1 MAFDSKFYL
10 SIFWRRFPYFLL
22 VSTAVS
28 AIGIFISAILPPTYR
43 SQALLLV
50 ESEQITVD
58 KPATRTNLTEILQR
72 IRQRILARGTLLDM
86 ANKLDIYPPDSE
98 LTPDQIVADMRNR
111 TEFKV
116 EQKKGEAPLLTISF
130 SAQTGEL
137 SAKVTNE
144 FVTRVLKEHAE
155 IKRGQAAEV
164 LRFFEQ
170 EEKRLGQELDRL
182 NKTILEFKRNNRD
195 SLPDSLSFRRARQT
209 SLQESLI
216 RLEQEQAELQDKRK
230 RLVELYKSQGM
241 IGINQENMT
250 SEEKALQ
257 LAKAEL
263 ERALAV
269 FSADNPKVKVLRARV
284 EQLEKIVLGQRGK
297 AGDNE
302 KSDRDEAISNANKT
316 LYDLQLE
323 EIDGRLNFIRKQMNG
338 MREELAKLEETIQET
353 PANALRQAELER
365 DYSLIRAQ
373 YDAAVAALAKAK
385 TGEIIESRSKGQ
397 RITVIEQ
404 PVVPDAPASPPR
416 LLIAIGSV
424 VAGVLLGLLTVVLLE
439 VTNRAVRRP
448 ADIIGNLGITPIA
461 TLPFVR
467 THAEAI
473 RRRIVIYAAL
483 ALALIGIPAGLYV
496 VHTYYMPMDV
506 LLQAIMDKTGLSIL
520 MERMRQGGA

>member
-1 MAFDSKFYL
+1 MAFDTRFYL
-10 SIFWRRFPYFLL
+10 SIFWRRFPYFLIVATVVAAL
-22 VSTAVS
+22 GL
-28 AIGIFISAILPPTYR
+28 AIASILPPTYR

-50 ESEQITVD
+50 ESEQIAID
-58 KPATRTNLTEILQR
+58 KPATRTNLSEILQR
-72 IRQRILARGTLLDM
+72 IRQQILARATLLEM
-86 ANKLDIYPPDSE
+86 ADKLDIYPADSE
-98 LTPDQIVADMRNR
+98 LTPDQIVEDMRAR
-111 TEFKV
+111 TEFHV
-116 EQKKGEAPLLTISF
+116 EQKKDEAPILRISF
-130 SAQTGEL
+130 AAESGDLA
-137 SAKVTNE
+137 ARVANE
-144 FVTRVLKEHAE
+144 FVTRVLKEHAK
-155 IKRGQAAEV
+155 IMRGQATEV

-182 NKTILEFKRNNRD
+182 NKQILEFKRDNRD
-195 SLPDSLSFRRARQT
+195 SLPDSLQFRRARQT

-230 RLVELYKSQGM
+230 RLVELYKKQGM
-241 IGINQENMT
+241 IGLSQENLT

-284 EQLEKIVLGQRGK
+284 EQLEKIVLGQRG
-297 AGDNE
+297 AEGGDGDSERADAVN
-302 KSDRDEAISNANKT
+302 DANKT
-316 LYDLQLE
+316 LYDLQQE
-323 EIDGRLNFIRKQMNG
+323 EIDGRLSFIRRQMNG
-338 MREELAKLEETIQET
+338 MQEELARLEETIRET

-397 RITVIEQ
+397 RIIVIEQ

-424 VAGVLLGLLTVVLLE
+424 VGGILLGLLTVILIE
-439 VTNRAVRRP
+439 TMNRAVRRP
-448 ADIIGNLGITPIA
+448 ADITAKLGITPIA

-467 THAEAI
+467 TRSEAI
-473 RRRIVIYAAL
+473 RRQAVIYTSL
-483 ALALIGIPAGLYV
+483 ALALIGIPAGLYA
-496 VHTYYMPMDV
+496 VHTYYVPMDV
-506 LLQAIMDKTGLSIL
+506 LLQTVMDKTGLSIL
-520 MERMRQGGA
+520 IERMRQGGA